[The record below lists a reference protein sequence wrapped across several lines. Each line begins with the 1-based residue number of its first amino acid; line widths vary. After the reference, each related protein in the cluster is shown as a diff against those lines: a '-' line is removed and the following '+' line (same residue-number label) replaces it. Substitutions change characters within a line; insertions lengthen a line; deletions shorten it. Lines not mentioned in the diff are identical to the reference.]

1 MEGQASGSSR
11 LHLPVLRRR
20 SDPLPREHHVHI
32 LTFLD
37 LLHFCW
43 RLRNTPLDDSEVDL
57 VMVPGDVNFVP
68 YDKSEPSAKTNGRI
82 FVLKFG
88 GSPERYLFW
97 LQSKPQ
103 MEDPSALSPRDR
115 QIGEIVNSLLQGDDI
130 NVQSALDGI
139 RADGPRRP
147 DDDDD
152 EDMEDADA
160 HADRSRQHPSRGSGG
175 AGADATGGDVRDE
188 GEESREGGSDGAR
201 A

>member
-1 MEGQASGSSR
+1 
-11 LHLPVLRRR
+11 
-20 SDPLPREHHVHI
+20 
-32 LTFLD
+32 
-37 LLHFCW
+37 
-43 RLRNTPLDDSEVDL
+43 
-57 VMVPGDVNFVP
+57 MVPGDVNFLP
-68 YDKSEPSAKTNGRI
+68 YEKPEASAKTNGRI

-103 MEDPSALSPRDR
+103 LEDPSELSARDR
-115 QIGEIVNSLLQGDDI
+115 KIGDIVNSLLQGEDI
-130 NVQSALDGI
+130 NVESSLEDI
-139 RADGPRRP
+139 RANNQR

-152 EDMEDADA
+152 EDMEDAEPT
-160 HADRSRQHPSRGSGG
+160 ADRSRAHPSRGSGG